1 MAGIG
6 SRPLVGRL
14 QRQLKSKGKKQMS
27 LAERRIIEQSGFVV
41 GEIATRDLSVADLL
55 ALPTP
60 VPMIPAPAAD
70 EVIFVLSLFLDY
82 KAGATPYTLGN
93 ADNSF
98 GLVYHGETDAIA
110 TQGAAGLADQAAS
123 QVVGSAGVF
132 DAVAPTANAK
142 GLGVDIV
149 LQGTAPAL
157 TLGDGLVRIT
167 ALFVKLK
174 IQP

>member
-1 MAGIG
+1 
-6 SRPLVGRL
+6 
-14 QRQLKSKGKKQMS
+14 MS

-41 GEIATRDLSVADLL
+41 GEIATRDLSVAELL

-60 VPMIPAPAAD
+60 VPMIPAPASD
-70 EVIFVLSLFLDY
+70 EVIYVLNIFVDY

-93 ADNSF
+93 VDNAF
-98 GLVYHGETDAIA
+98 DLVYHGKADSIA
-110 TQGAAGLADQAAS
+110 VQGAAGLADQAAS
-123 QVVGSAGVF
+123 QVAGSAGVF
-132 DAVAPTANAK
+132 DTVAPTADAK
-142 GLGVDIV
+142 GLGVDII
-149 LQGTAPAL
+149 LTGTAPAL